1 MSSSK
6 PQRPRPAPAPASKTR
21 AAPSYTRF
29 IPREELRG
37 FSSWQ
42 PDNFGADAAG
52 PGPAA
57 EPEIDAATREAQREA
72 AWRAQVQ
79 AARQSGYEDGY
90 RDGLVALENF
100 KQSFARQAA
109 AQVGAVIASFDRE
122 FEALE
127 QQIAATVARVA
138 VQLARQVVR
147 GETSANPALVVR
159 VAEEALAAVLTSA
172 RHITINVH
180 PDDLPL
186 VAEGAGEAL
195 AARGARLVAQPAIE
209 RGGCRVDSDVG
220 SVDARV
226 EVRWQQAA
234 SVIDAETPWTPA

>member
-52 PGPAA
+52 PVPAA

-186 VAEGAGEAL
+186 IAEGAGEAL